1 MHILKHISKALEGRQ
16 EKGEWDA
23 HDGGLPS
30 AVGPQQGSDL
40 VPVEGQG
47 QVPDPRL
54 VAIMLLGHRQQDNA
68 RGASFQL
75 SFPILQGW
83 ACEENAV
90 HAEMISKVSKTMF
103 TGNNAAATSGLNSS
117 FVKLMKQFQN
127 LSLPKSRG
135 TSYDG

>member
-30 AVGPQQGSDL
+30 AVGPQQSSDL

-68 RGASFQL
+68 GGASFQL
-75 SFPILQGW
+75 SFPILQG
-83 ACEENAV
+83 
-90 HAEMISKVSKTMF
+90 
-103 TGNNAAATSGLNSS
+103 
-117 FVKLMKQFQN
+117 
-127 LSLPKSRG
+127 
-135 TSYDG
+135 